1 VGMMDRVKV
10 IFFDMGNTSLHF
22 HYGKSD
28 DEKYSSC
35 QQRALLYGFYFANNN
50 FESILHSNLK

>member
-1 VGMMDRVKV
+1 MDRVKV

-28 DEKYSSC
+28 DEK
-35 QQRALLYGFYFANNN
+35 
-50 FESILHSNLK
+50 

>member
-1 VGMMDRVKV
+1 MMDRVKV

-28 DEKYSSC
+28 DEK
-35 QQRALLYGFYFANNN
+35 
-50 FESILHSNLK
+50 